1 MRGRIIHYNAADGKG
16 LVAAGQRQHPFEIVH
31 WRSETAPAVNQ
42 AVDIG
47 LDGEQLTSVTRVP
60 DEILLK
66 EKAEAL
72 AGRFGSAGA
81 AALRGIGK
89 AGGDAATGIGA
100 RAGGGAAAHMARLG
114 KPALIAHALFV
125 VSAMFLPYLKIEPM
139 FGPSRGFSLLG
150 LSKLSE
156 QFGSSIGGSFL
167 PWLAILSIA
176 VPVFWHR
183 RWAWLAL
190 LLPLIATVKPFLD
203 MLLAIQNASKGLS
216 EFDARMGSAIAD
228 QLLDMLDTGIGLWLC
243 LAAALVL
250 AAFALKRTLL
260 PPNPGI
266 VRRATE

>member
-42 AVDIG
+42 TVDIG
-47 LDGEQLTSVTRVP
+47 LDGEQLTSITRVA
-60 DEILLK
+60 DDVLLK

-100 RAGGGAAAHMARLG
+100 DGSAAVHITRLG
-114 KPALIAHALFV
+114 KPVLIAHGLFV
-125 VSAMFLPYLKIEPM
+125 VSAMFLAYLKITPM
-139 FGPSRGFSLLG
+139 FGASQGFSLLG

-176 VPVFWHR
+176 VPVFWHS

-190 LLPLIATVKPFLD
+190 LLPLIATVKPGWDIFSAIQGTAAGANQFDAQIGRAVAKQIID
-203 MLLAIQNASKGLS
+203 ML
-216 EFDARMGSAIAD
+216 SAG
-228 QLLDMLDTGIGLWLC
+228 TGLWLC
-243 LAAALVL
+243 LATGLVL
-250 AAFALKRTLL
+250 AGFALKCAVS
-260 PPNPGI
+260 PPLTNS
-266 VRRATE
+266 TEKNMTQ